1 MPIGE
6 VARPACTAMR
16 SRRTW
21 GGSTL
26 PTDRGQ
32 HQGGCRSSPKP
43 SVMLSLTWV
52 TCATGCRLSPDAW
65 PDAGAPLAAALR
77 SGTEVDP
84 RIRRVP
90 CPPTI
95 PAAHSRRGPPTPKPS
110 AWPPPALGIAGMQRE
125 LARLLA
131 RGVELVTR
139 TAIEQSSNYV
149 HREAVLESARVVYTA
164 PRLRVLPGYVAHRT
178 RRVFLYGAHVFRRRR
193 AGPADA
199 AVGSQ
204 VGGDSWRGL
213 GAVDRRQEA
222 ATEIV
227 YFRKSVGRMLSSPQ
241 LSVVHAAIRV
251 TAQASRS

>member
-1 MPIGE
+1 M
-6 VARPACTAMR
+6 
-16 SRRTW
+16 
-21 GGSTL
+21 
-26 PTDRGQ
+26 
-32 HQGGCRSSPKP
+32 
-43 SVMLSLTWV
+43 
-52 TCATGCRLSPDAW
+52 
-65 PDAGAPLAAALR
+65 AGAKDGWAKLESSLKADSDIDAL
-77 SGTEVDP
+77 
-84 RIRRVP
+84 IRFKSER
-90 CPPTI
+90 T
-95 PAAHSRRGPPTPKPS
+95 HG
-110 AWPPPALGIAGMQRE
+110 LFGIAGMQRE

-139 TAIEQSSNYV
+139 TAIEESSN
-149 HREAVLESARVVYTA
+149 REAVLESARVVYSA
-164 PRLRVLPGYVAHRT
+164 PRLRVLPGHVAHRA

-227 YFRKSVGRMLSSPQ
+227 YFRKSVGQMLSSPQ

-251 TAQASRS
+251 TAQASPS

>member
-1 MPIGE
+1 M
-6 VARPACTAMR
+6 
-16 SRRTW
+16 
-21 GGSTL
+21 
-26 PTDRGQ
+26 
-32 HQGGCRSSPKP
+32 
-43 SVMLSLTWV
+43 
-52 TCATGCRLSPDAW
+52 
-65 PDAGAPLAAALR
+65 AGAKDGWAKLESSLKADSDIDAL
-77 SGTEVDP
+77 
-84 RIRRVP
+84 IRFKSER
-90 CPPTI
+90 T
-95 PAAHSRRGPPTPKPS
+95 RG
-110 AWPPPALGIAGMQRE
+110 LFGIAGMQRE

-139 TAIEQSSNYV
+139 TAIEESSNYV

-164 PRLRVLPGYVAHRT
+164 PRLRVLPGHVAHRA

-193 AGPADA
+193 AGSADA

-213 GAVDRRQEA
+213 GAVDRRHEA

-251 TAQASRS
+251 TAQASRSSVPGASRAPGPPGSPRTQPLHGGDRSVD